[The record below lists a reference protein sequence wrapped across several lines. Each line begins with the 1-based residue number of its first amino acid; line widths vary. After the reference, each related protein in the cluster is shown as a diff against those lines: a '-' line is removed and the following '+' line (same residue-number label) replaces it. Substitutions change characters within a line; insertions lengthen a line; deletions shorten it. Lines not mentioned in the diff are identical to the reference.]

1 MCELLTNL
9 AGGNGSAVIPAA
21 PVAAASTGYPQITLK
36 FRYDYLGRRVEK
48 LVIDTVSNRLI
59 SGRRFLYDGWN
70 LIAEYALNASLS
82 TLTLVRSYTWGL
94 DIARTLSEA
103 GGVGAL
109 LQIAD
114 HPSGKTYFPAY
125 DGNGNIVALVNSS
138 TGTVA
143 AAYEYSPYGE
153 QLRADA
159 PDSVVADQP
168 FRFSTKYTDSET
180 GLVYYGRR
188 YYDPKQGRFV
198 GRDVLQEKG
207 GRNLYG
213 FVRNNPGNVYD
224 YLGMLPVMMSRFVVR
239 EDRIWD
245 DRLDLHMDGGG
256 GGGYSF
262 GFDFRGGGGGGD
274 GPTMMAPVV
283 VRASRCRTVSTYGHI
298 GNGNGFFD
306 AAKVLF
312 PSLDSQIIVSQAHKT
327 LAQLANAVYGRA
339 IPEGFDQV
347 DAAGLKALGLD
358 KAVFSDAASGF
369 SASLYRN
376 SATGAYVAAFRG
388 TEADLGDVAADLQ
401 QAYGLGSAQFDLAT
415 RLGAQL
421 GTALDGNVS
430 FTGHSLGGGLAS
442 AAALVANLP
451 AVTFNSA
458 GLHENT
464 LSRAG
469 IDATAA
475 LAGADRLIT
484 SYSVRGEILNS
495 FQDNNPFAMIPILA
509 RMGIGPQAVGFRV
522 TLDPKAEGGPIAQHG
537 MDRVLSALDCP
548 P

>member
-125 DGNGNIVALVNSS
+125 DGNGNIAALVNSS

-143 AAYEYSPYGE
+143 AAYEYSPFGE

-188 YYDPKQGRFV
+188 YYNPGQGRFV
-198 GRDVLQEKG
+198 GRDPAKEKG
-207 GRNLYG
+207 GLNLYG
-213 FVRNNPGNVYD
+213 FCGNNSVNRWD
-224 YLGMLPVMMSRFVVR
+224 ILGMVSPEILQAEIEMLWDEIRKLEDEENNAYVSRGTNQQK
-239 EDRIWD
+239 I
-245 DRLDLHMDGGG
+245 
-256 GGGYSF
+256 
-262 GFDFRGGGGGGD
+262 
-274 GPTMMAPVV
+274 
-283 VRASRCRTVSTYGHI
+283 
-298 GNGNGFFD
+298 D
-306 AAKVLF
+306 AANTQLERLYDQLGRVAKGADDPFTPPNPTFGPPGSPTNHLTLNWSSKNIRIGGIIFEPVH
-312 PSLDSQIIVSQAHKT
+312 QIAINRALAHLPEADRAILRTQQVVADADQSAVNQFRHALRDGLQTVTWKGPIIPQSIEE
-327 LAQLANAVYGRA
+327 ARQLANDYVRNQITRA
-339 IPEGFDQV
+339 Q
-347 DAAGLKALGLD
+347 GLERDGDHPGALRE
-358 KAVFSDAASGF
+358 F
-369 SASLYRN
+369 
-376 SATGAYVAAFRG
+376 
-388 TEADLGDVAADLQ
+388 
-401 QAYGLGSAQFDLAT
+401 
-415 RLGAQL
+415 
-421 GTALDGNVS
+421 
-430 FTGHSLGGGLAS
+430 GLALH
-442 AAALVANLP
+442 ALQDSTSPSHAGFQSWGGPSSQSTWNHIVAERTYPGDDSDL
-451 AVTFNSA
+451 
-458 GLHENT
+458 
-464 LSRAG
+464 
-469 IDATAA
+469 
-475 LAGADRLIT
+475 
-484 SYSVRGEILNS
+484 
-495 FQDNNPFAMIPILA
+495 
-509 RMGIGPQAVGFRV
+509 FRV
-522 TLDPKAEGGPIAQHG
+522 TQTAYGYFTGAIPMPANFFPPGP
-537 MDRVLSALDCP
+537 
-548 P
+548 